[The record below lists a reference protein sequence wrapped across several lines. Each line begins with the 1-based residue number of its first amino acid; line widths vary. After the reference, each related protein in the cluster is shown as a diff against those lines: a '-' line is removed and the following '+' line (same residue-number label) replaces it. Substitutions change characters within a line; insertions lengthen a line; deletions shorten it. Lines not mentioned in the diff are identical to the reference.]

1 MKKSLFGIIRIW
13 DQLLGLVVS
22 VEPCMSSSIHS
33 PPYAALRELLI
44 AARRSAG
51 LTQDEVARRLG
62 RPQSFVA
69 KYEGGERKID
79 VVEFIAL
86 ARALEQDP
94 DELFRQVIAIAP
106 S

>member
-1 MKKSLFGIIRIW
+1 
-13 DQLLGLVVS
+13 
-22 VEPCMSSSIHS
+22 MSRSIHS
-33 PPYAALRELLI
+33 PSYAALREMLI

-51 LTQDEVARRLG
+51 LTQDEVAKRLE

-69 KYEGGERKID
+69 KYEGGERKLD

-94 DELFRQVIAIAP
+94 LVLFRKLVDAAHP
-106 S
+106 

>member
-1 MKKSLFGIIRIW
+1 
-13 DQLLGLVVS
+13 
-22 VEPCMSSSIHS
+22 MSRSIHS
-33 PPYAALRELLI
+33 PSYAALREMLI

-51 LTQDEVARRLG
+51 LTQDEVARRLE

-69 KYEGGERKID
+69 KYEGGERRLD

-94 DELFRQVIAIAP
+94 LVLFRNLVDAAH

>member
-1 MKKSLFGIIRIW
+1 M
-13 DQLLGLVVS
+13 
-22 VEPCMSSSIHS
+22 
-33 PPYAALRELLI
+33 LI

-51 LTQDEVARRLG
+51 LTQDEVAKRLA

-69 KYEGGERKID
+69 KYEGGERRLD

-94 DELFRQVIAIAP
+94 LVLFRNLVDAAHL
-106 S
+106 

>member
-1 MKKSLFGIIRIW
+1 MSCTGNSPWRMSLIK
-13 DQLLGLVVS
+13 
-22 VEPCMSSSIHS
+22 
-33 PPYAALRELLI
+33 AASHWPRSGSGPII

-51 LTQDEVARRLG
+51 LTQDEVAKRLE

-69 KYEGGERKID
+69 KYEGGERRLD

-94 DELFRQVIAIAP
+94 LVLFRKLVDAAH

>member
-1 MKKSLFGIIRIW
+1 
-13 DQLLGLVVS
+13 
-22 VEPCMSSSIHS
+22 MSRSIHS
-33 PPYAALRELLI
+33 PSYAALRELLI

-51 LTQDEVARRLG
+51 LTQDEVARRLE

-69 KYEGGERKID
+69 KYEGGERRLD

-94 DELFRQVIAIAP
+94 LVLFGNLVDATRTTPA
-106 S
+106 SG